1 MKSATLFAFRV
12 VLLTIAFFAA
22 FVIAAALTGMTQSA
36 PSAATSQG
44 QAQQAADSLRPLLLY
59 SLLVAAVLSLPPN
72 PSTRRAAKLNA
83 GLPVPPCGP
92 LAAHAAV
99 TAPSGL

>member
-22 FVIAAALTGMTQSA
+22 FVIAATLTGMTQSA

-59 SLLVAAVLSLPPN
+59 SLLVAAVFAWVP
-72 PSTRRAAKLNA
+72 TRPAWRGAKRISGVALTA
-83 GLPVPPCGP
+83 YGLQNRN
-92 LAAHAAV
+92 
-99 TAPSGL
+99 TRI